1 MNAKTLRSVHYARS
15 AAGVAQDAAGSHYM
29 AQGTDVLKEW
39 CEDDTGVT
47 RNKLCTVREIAES
60 TG

>member
-1 MNAKTLRSVHYARS
+1 MGGSLKQSGAL
-15 AAGVAQDAAGSHYM
+15 AGSHYM

-47 RNKLCTVREIAES
+47 RNKLCTVREIAER